1 MDFSGDASAVKR
13 FWLGGQ
19 DMAGEDYDQRTA
31 LHLGK
36 KSIFYRQLVSGE
48 LPVGTRILID
58 T

>member
-1 MDFSGDASAVKR
+1 MSHFGITKTLTLNSSGDTSAVKR

-36 KSIFYRQLVSGE
+36 SQ
-48 LPVGTRILID
+48 P
-58 T
+58 

>member
-1 MDFSGDASAVKR
+1 MVFFSGDASAVKR

-36 KSIFYRQLVSGE
+36 FLHPVTSGFHQAYFR
-48 LPVGTRILID
+48 LTQFF
-58 T
+58 